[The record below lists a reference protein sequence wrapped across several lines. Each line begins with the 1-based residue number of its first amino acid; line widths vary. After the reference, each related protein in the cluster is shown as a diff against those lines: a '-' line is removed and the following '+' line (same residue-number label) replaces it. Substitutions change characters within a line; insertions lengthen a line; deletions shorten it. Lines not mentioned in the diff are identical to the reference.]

1 MKLTACV
8 EGRAHARR
16 AGETGNRLILL
27 PRRARPASVRAC
39 QLGDLRWSTPKFC
52 DGKEILIVA
61 STKTAAP
68 RRAAKKTGERRMA
81 KAPPSA
87 KRDRIKAFTPALVD
101 YTNDIVYGDLWE
113 RKALSKRDRSLITV
127 AALVATYRPEQL
139 VSHLSRAIDNG
150 VTQEEITEVITHM
163 AFYAGWPAA
172 MSAAQVAYTVLV
184 EGNKG
189 E

>member
-1 MKLTACV
+1 MLNFD
-8 EGRAHARR
+8 GRFN
-16 AGETGNRLILL
+16 GNKKSGAKTR
-27 PRRARPASVRAC
+27 
-39 QLGDLRWSTPKFC
+39 GT
-52 DGKEILIVA
+52 KE
-61 STKTAAP
+61 
-68 RRAAKKTGERRMA
+68 TGERRMA

-87 KRDRIKAFTPALVD
+87 KRDRIKAFAPALVD
-101 YTNDIVYGDLWE
+101 YTNDVVYGDLWE

-139 VSHLSRAIDNG
+139 VSHLSRAIANG

-184 EGNKG
+184 EDSKG

>member
-1 MKLTACV
+1 M
-8 EGRAHARR
+8 GRKVAIVGAGAVDGLSARTGL
-16 AGETGNRLILL
+16 AGG
-27 PRRARPASVRAC
+27 
-39 QLGDLRWSTPKFC
+39 LRWSTPRFG
-52 DGKEILIVA
+52 DGSEILIVA
-61 STKTAAP
+61 SATQKAAP
-68 RRAAKKTGERRMA
+68 RHAAFKETRERRMA

-101 YTNDIVYGDLWE
+101 YTNDVIYGDLWE

-139 VSHLSRAIDNG
+139 VSHLSRAIANG

>member
-1 MKLTACV
+1 
-8 EGRAHARR
+8 
-16 AGETGNRLILL
+16 
-27 PRRARPASVRAC
+27 
-39 QLGDLRWSTPKFC
+39 
-52 DGKEILIVA
+52 
-61 STKTAAP
+61 
-68 RRAAKKTGERRMA
+68 MA
-81 KAPPSA
+81 EAPPSA

-101 YTNDIVYGDLWE
+101 YTNDVVYGDLWE

-139 VSHLSRAIDNG
+139 ESHLTRAIANG
-150 VTQEEITEVITHM
+150 VTQEEITEVIHM

-184 EGNKG
+184 EGGKG

>member
-1 MKLTACV
+1 M
-8 EGRAHARR
+8 ARSK
-16 AGETGNRLILL
+16 AALKNR
-27 PRRARPASVRAC
+27 
-39 QLGDLRWSTPKFC
+39 
-52 DGKEILIVA
+52 
-61 STKTAAP
+61 
-68 RRAAKKTGERRMA
+68 ERTMA

-101 YTNDIVYGDLWE
+101 YTNDVVYGDLWE
-113 RKALSKRDRSLITV
+113 RKGLSKRDRSLITV

-139 VSHLSRAIDNG
+139 VSHLTRAIANG